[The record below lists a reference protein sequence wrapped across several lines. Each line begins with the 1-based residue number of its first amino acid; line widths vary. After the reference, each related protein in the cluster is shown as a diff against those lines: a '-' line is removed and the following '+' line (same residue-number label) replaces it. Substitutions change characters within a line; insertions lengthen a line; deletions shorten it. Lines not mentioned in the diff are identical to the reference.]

1 MVRSTIIT
9 CIATEAFTQTVTV
22 QEHSA
27 LAPVTIHSKDTLTGA
42 GAERCLTVRDDSI
55 GPVALRSRSALGQL
69 TVLVYSHV
77 QSALAPLSIISSPS
91 TPVEGISPVTEDV

>member
-1 MVRSTIIT
+1 M
-9 CIATEAFTQTVTV
+9 
-22 QEHSA
+22 
-27 LAPVTIHSKDTLTGA
+27 LAPLVSCHATLGMIHT
-42 GAERCLTVRDDSI
+42 I